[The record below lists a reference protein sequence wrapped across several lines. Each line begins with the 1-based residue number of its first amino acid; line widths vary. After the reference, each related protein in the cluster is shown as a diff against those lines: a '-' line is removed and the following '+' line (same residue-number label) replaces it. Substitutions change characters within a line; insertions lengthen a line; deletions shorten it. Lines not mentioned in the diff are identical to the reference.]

1 MGKDSFSNVALNYSN
16 QKWEKSV
23 SRENQIY
30 RKLDDI
36 RSDFARDY
44 TRILHCNAYRRLKH
58 KTQVFFATQNDHICT
73 RIEHVNHVSS
83 VSQTISQ
90 YLGLNTELTSA
101 IAIGHDLGHAPFG
114 HAGETVIKKIAQEH
128 INDSFWHERNSLRFI
143 DEIET
148 LPDSNG
154 RDTNM
159 NLTYAV
165 RDGIVSHCGEVDES
179 GLFPREEKID
189 LLDINKP
196 NQFPPFTW
204 EACVVKVSD
213 KVAYL
218 GRDIED
224 AIRIGILTYSEL
236 KKLKLISG
244 APLKEINNTIIMHD
258 FIVDLCSSSSPTN
271 GICFSEKHFELINNI
286 KKFNY
291 ETIYFHQRLENY
303 KKYVDLVIRS
313 IFDSLKFCYDGTN
326 TQTVVKSHAK
336 FYPKFSEY
344 FFAWLNK
351 YSNVSTARGENSRL
365 NNKIIYDL
373 NDNIQYYQAIID
385 FITAMSDQFA
395 IKIYNE
401 LTSF

>member
-1 MGKDSFSNVALNYSN
+1 MGKNSFAEVALNPSN
-16 QKWEKSV
+16 PKWNQSV
-23 SRENQIY
+23 SRVSELY
-30 RKLDDI
+30 RKTDDI
-36 RSDFARDY
+36 RSEFARDF

-114 HAGETVIKKIAQEH
+114 HAGETVIKKIAIDH
-128 INDSFWHERNSLRFI
+128 IGDSFWHERNSLRFV

-148 LPDSNG
+148 LPDSSG

-165 RDGIVSHCGEVDES
+165 RDGIVSHCGEVDET
-179 GLFPREEKID
+179 GLRPRDMAID
-189 LLDINKP
+189 LTEIVKP
-196 NQFPPFTW
+196 NQYAPFSW

-236 KKLKLISG
+236 KKLKQISG
-244 APLKEINNTIIMHD
+244 SPLKEINNTIIMHD
-258 FIVDLCSSSSPTN
+258 FIVDLCNSSSPEI
-271 GICFSEKHFELINNI
+271 GISFSEKHLELINNI

-291 ETIYFHQRLENY
+291 ETIYFHPRLENY
-303 KKYVDLVIRS
+303 KKYVELVIRS
-313 IFDSLKFCYDGTN
+313 IFESLKVCYNKMETPN
-326 TQTVVKSHAK
+326 VIKSHSK

-351 YSNVSTARGENSRL
+351 YSNASTARGETGRL
-365 NNKIIYDL
+365 NNKVIYDM
-373 NDNIQYYQAIID
+373 NNERQYHQAIID

-395 IKIYNE
+395 IKSYNE